1 MFPPPSSGGQA
12 TRPPPPLST
21 KAPPHDNDGD
31 QRSWNRL
38 PQYDQYH
45 SSLAFPRA
53 DTTNH
58 SNWLSF
64 SSENTIITLSLSS
77 SSSSMRLPKKPAA
90 LAWSVSQQ
98 QRLVVVLGGCPDA
111 LAARIAGAPPALGLV
126 MVVVGTILTILLFL
140 AVKVAR
146 RVRPVWSGV
155 VGASSW
161 QSLSQALSQAPSR
174 SMKGDVTAHKTIRMD
189 PQDSDQMSTDNNNDE
204 DDDQIQNNPDDDDEP
219 QQEPEILLEPTVSH
233 CESKHRHYDNKKKK
247 NQHPDDDHQDN
258 DDHDNDDN
266 DDNDSLDSTTTTTL
280 RLRTNCMAGP
290 CAANQAQVLE
300 EEEEHEIVFVRC
312 SSNSSSSNPNHHR
325 DDDDNNNIFEQA
337 AATVFLQNSGDGG
350 GGQQGEL

>member
-1 MFPPPSSGGQA
+1 MFPPPSSGEA
-12 TRPPPPLST
+12 TTPPSPLST

-64 SSENTIITLSLSS
+64 SSENTIITLSLSLSS

-90 LAWSVSQQ
+90 LPWSVSQQ
-98 QRLVVVLGGCPDA
+98 QRLVVVLGGRPDA

-126 MVVVGTILTILLFL
+126 MVVVGTILTLLLFL
-140 AVKVAR
+140 AVKLDR
-146 RVRPVWSGV
+146 RVRSGV
-155 VGASSW
+155 VVASSW

-189 PQDSDQMSTDNNNDE
+189 PQDSDQMSTDNNND
-204 DDDQIQNNPDDDDEP
+204 DDQIQNNPDNDDDDEP
-219 QQEPEILLEPTVSH
+219 QQEP
-233 CESKHRHYDNKKKK
+233 
-247 NQHPDDDHQDN
+247 DN

-266 DDNDSLDSTTTTTL
+266 DSLDSTTTTTTL

-290 CAANQAQVLE
+290 CAANKAHVLE

-312 SSNSSSSNPNHHR
+312 SSSSSSSSSNPNHHR